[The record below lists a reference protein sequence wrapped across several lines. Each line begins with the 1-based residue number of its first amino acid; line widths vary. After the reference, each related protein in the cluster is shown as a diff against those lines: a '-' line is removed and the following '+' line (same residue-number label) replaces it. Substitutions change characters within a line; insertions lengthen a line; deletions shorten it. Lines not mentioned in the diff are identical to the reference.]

1 MININKAKQISQEQ
15 ADAIAT
21 QLGRVE
27 RLIFLLA
34 VETGFRIS
42 DILRLK
48 ATVTQTITTIER
60 KTKKFRSA
68 RISDELY
75 QELLKYSPLYYPEKY
90 LFEACRPSKT
100 HERHYNRMTY
110 HRKLKRVAKA
120 LKIDFSAHSMRK
132 LYATNVF
139 KRTGSIFAVQ
149 EAMKH
154 KYITTTAEYLGIDV
168 NALIIKATSNSPR

>member
-1 MININKAKQISQEQ
+1 MNKAKQITQNQ
-15 ADAIAT
+15 ADAIAN

-42 DILRLK
+42 DILTLK
-48 ATVTQTITTIER
+48 ANVSQTITVIER
-60 KTKKFRSA
+60 KTKKFRAA

-75 QELLKYSPLYYPEKY
+75 AELLKYSPLYYPEKY
-90 LFEACRPSKT
+90 LFPSRRSVLK
-100 HERHYNRMTY
+100 HYNRMTY
-110 HRKLKRVAKA
+110 HRQLKRAAEA

-132 LYATNVF
+132 LYATNLF
-139 KRTGSIFAVQ
+139 RATNSIFAVQ
-149 EAMKH
+149 EALKH

-168 NALIIKATSNSPR
+168 NALILNATKQSLP